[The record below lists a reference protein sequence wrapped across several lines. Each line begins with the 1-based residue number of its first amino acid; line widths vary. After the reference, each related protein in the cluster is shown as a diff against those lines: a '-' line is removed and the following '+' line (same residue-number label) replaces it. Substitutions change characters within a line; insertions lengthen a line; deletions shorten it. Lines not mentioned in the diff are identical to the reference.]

1 MNAPGI
7 RAAAVPPGTAARGG
21 YVLSDAERGTP
32 DVVLV
37 ADGAEL
43 RTALE
48 ARRILLRDGIA
59 TRVVAM
65 PCPKWF
71 DEQAPA
77 YRDAVLP
84 PATPRISVAAG
95 TALGWYQLL
104 GGAGETVGLDRFGAG
119 APYRNLY
126 ESRGLTPERVA
137 AAARAAAARAPG
149 RERR

>member
-48 ARRILLRDGIA
+48 ARRILQRDGIA

-84 PATPRISVAAG
+84 PATPGSPWPRAPRSVG
-95 TALGWYQLL
+95 T
-104 GGAGETVGLDRFGAG
+104 
-119 APYRNLY
+119 N
-126 ESRGLTPERVA
+126 SS
-137 AAARAAAARAPG
+137 AARARRSAWTGSARARPTATSTRAG
-149 RERR
+149 A